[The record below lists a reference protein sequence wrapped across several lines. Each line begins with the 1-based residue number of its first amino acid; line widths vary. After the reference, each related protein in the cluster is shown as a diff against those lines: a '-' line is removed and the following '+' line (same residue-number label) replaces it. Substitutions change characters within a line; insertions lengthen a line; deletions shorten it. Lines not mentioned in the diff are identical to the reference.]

1 MLAVLQQN
9 NGEPGKARGRSRAR
23 NAPKFDGCAYL
34 FGMSGVD
41 LRRINGNDTTTA
53 LKAISQVG
61 TAMSR
66 FESISCRG
74 WASVRKRRFPALKP
88 SRDQASAPSIGGPGI
103 TSGRRN
109 TTKRS
114 ILVGRL
120 LSSLCSALSIIAPT
134 PQKLTSSHLKTVVS
148 PHFAALGTYGYLI
161 PLACLNKCLYCIL
174 TGD

>member
-23 NAPKFDGCAYL
+23 NAPKFDVCAYL

-74 WASVRKRRFPALKP
+74 WASPLK
-88 SRDQASAPSIGGPGI
+88 Q
-103 TSGRRN
+103 
-109 TTKRS
+109 
-114 ILVGRL
+114 
-120 LSSLCSALSIIAPT
+120 
-134 PQKLTSSHLKTVVS
+134 
-148 PHFAALGTYGYLI
+148 
-161 PLACLNKCLYCIL
+161 
-174 TGD
+174 